1 MKQQRKKKAFID
13 VQTENESDNLV
24 VFLTNT
30 TLPLQAETWLIKV
43 QKLINKN
50 ISQGSKKVEHIFPK
64 ILRAAIEDVYQMPL
78 RLLGIFAKQQFNKIK
93 RKMYR

>member
-64 ILRAAIEDVYQMPL
+64 ILRGAIEDVYQMPL